1 MEQRLDDAVKDV
13 DKLTQSLGQA
23 VQDFLNKRVQQW
35 KARSSKSTLFSEKRG
50 LNTIQMQRS
59 LDVLSHGFLLQL
71 LGIFSD
77 RVDDLLYKG
86 VKISEWTCDN
96 EDVPAPL
103 AMPRRSSR
111 V

>member
-35 KARSSKSTLFSEKRG
+35 KARSSKSALCIEKRG
-50 LNTIQMQRS
+50 LNSLQMQRS

-86 VKISEWTCDN
+86 VKISEWT
-96 EDVPAPL
+96 
-103 AMPRRSSR
+103 
-111 V
+111 